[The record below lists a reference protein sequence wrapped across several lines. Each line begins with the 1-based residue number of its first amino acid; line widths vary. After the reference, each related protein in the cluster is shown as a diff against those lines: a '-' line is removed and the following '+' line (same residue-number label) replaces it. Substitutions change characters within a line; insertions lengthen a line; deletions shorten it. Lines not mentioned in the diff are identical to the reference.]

1 MLNIL
6 KILIKIFGL
15 SWKLYKNRFPPSP
28 PKMPVKKANMAS
40 TPVKSSFLGFFLFKI
55 VLVKNELTFG

>member
-1 MLNIL
+1 MV
-6 KILIKIFGL
+6 KGFWAGV
-15 SWKLYKNRFPPSP
+15 RFPPPP

-55 VLVKNELTFG
+55 VLVKIELTFG